1 MVEKEIIDQLKN
13 DDLENRR
20 ETDVKLNPGDALVS
34 TGISGEKYIIV
45 MPENQSE
52 ALKKLE
58 GIIDSIVGDTT
69 GVECIKK
76 IIEFVDNNIKDNPD
90 WKGNDFVVD
99 LDRVINNMEG
109 GDTEKTIILY
119 LLLKYV
125 GYDVYYNEGT
135 KIYYDVGNAPENMTI
150 SRENYRVNIP
160 HYSWLT
166 LNINGKHYLIDPKL
180 SILYDKVKDNR
191 VVERPVEDEI
201 PLYQKEGVQLPPG
214 MLFYKREGVPLIMAN
229 TLSREELE
237 AVAKEL
243 NSSQ

>member
-1 MVEKEIIDQLKN
+1 MVEKEIIDQFKN
-13 DDLENRR
+13 DDLKNRK

-58 GIIDSIVGDTT
+58 GMIDSIVGDTT

-76 IIEFVDNNIKDNPD
+76 IIEFVDNNIKYNPD
-90 WKGNDFVVD
+90 WKGNDFIVD
-99 LDRVINNMEG
+99 LDRAINNMEG

-135 KIYYDVGNAPENMTI
+135 KIYYDVGNAPENMKINT
-150 SRENYRVNIP
+150 ENYKVIH

-166 LNINGKHYLIDPKL
+166 LNINGKHYLIDSKL

-201 PLYQKEGVQLPPG
+201 PLYQKEGVQLSPR